1 MGKHEKVLQQVLL
14 GRSDSN
20 LAFADLKRLLLA
32 LGFAQRIRGDHHI
45 FTRDG
50 IAEIVNIQPIGAKA
64 KAYQVRQ
71 VRASILKYKLGIS
84 DER

>member
-1 MGKHEKVLQQVLL
+1 MGKHEKILQQVLL

-20 LAFADLKRLLLA
+20 LAFADLRQLVLA
-32 LGFAQRIRGDHHI
+32 LGFVERVRGDHHI
-45 FTRDG
+45 FACDG
-50 IAEIVNIQPIGAKA
+50 VEEIINLQPIGSKA

-71 VRASILKYKLGIS
+71 VRGIILKYKLGVR

>member
-1 MGKHEKVLQQVLL
+1 MGKLEKVLQQVLL
-14 GRSDSN
+14 GRSDAN
-20 LAFADLKRLLLA
+20 LAFADLTQLLFA

-50 IAEIVNIQPIGAKA
+50 VAEIINVQPIGAKA

-71 VRASILKYKLGIS
+71 LRAVILKYKLGVS